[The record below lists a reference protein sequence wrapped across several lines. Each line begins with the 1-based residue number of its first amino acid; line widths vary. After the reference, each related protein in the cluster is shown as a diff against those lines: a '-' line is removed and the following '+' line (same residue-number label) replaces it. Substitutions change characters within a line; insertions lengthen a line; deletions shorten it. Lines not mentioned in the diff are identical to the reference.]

1 MSAKYVSE
9 IRKRI
14 GTLYDDLAND
24 DKSKIENT
32 YSTYKEYLAAFVIK
46 DQCPWFVNHGLS
58 HINGVLDKMESI
70 FERYQKTVSDDNNL
84 ISNDELYFLLCAV
97 IYHDIGMAY
106 HPTDIKNKDDIC
118 DIVREKHGE
127 YSGILLNETDAVR
140 PGFKD
145 HDIVNA
151 IMKYHQTKAPLND
164 KYELLLK
171 KKWKNALYEPIDTI
185 MKYDGTELKTEL
197 LAALLQLADACDIG
211 KERVKELENQFREKN
226 NRNEVDGT
234 ITKLIDDF
242 TNQVN
247 ESEKNDLLF
256 LKQTL
261 NNDDLISANK
271 IINSCKSLSDH
282 SKNSFVE
289 QIKYVKMILKQ
300 ESHIE
305 KHKSIN
311 DIFFN
316 DKCIIVKLSSDNNEK
331 WIQDIVTDI
340 KDEVLLTETTFS
352 KYLPN
357 GEKLFEIISVI
368 NANNEQIRNP
378 FQMFPKNNCG
388 DLESLLEN
396 KSSIEKNNAWSKFDI
411 LKKVY
416 LSDREKCDICHNKYC
431 KDDYSTHCIC
441 IEQIIY
447 GLIEKYNLYLKTDEL
462 FVVLCAI
469 WEHEICNSMIIQNEN
484 FSDYKSRLNEFKD
497 ECRENEKILFEN
509 GSDCSLAHT
518 DYIFDNIFE
527 TKYKN
532 FTACESVSTFK
543 DCDHNYEYDFNMPLL
558 FWLLRYC
565 ELLCKQDSYC
575 ILDYPH
581 WSMVALQ
588 RCWPIDFKQKK
599 KNIPFPGNIA
609 TILTESNKINEKK
622 LEGKAIN
629 EFLFVVLY
637 YELNN
642 MYVWAINNDSKHK
655 INFENYELNKFD
667 CSANINHGMYLQMCK
682 DFASE
687 NNQLEKIFKYNKV
700 NISEFDDELIQ
711 DTLLEVNGDYLCD
724 IFMKSYKKG
733 SSSDS
738 TFKTDDSIRNFLHS
752 DKCDYTGLKL
762 NGTYDTSYLFSW
774 DNVAENDY
782 MKLIG
787 FLKNKFNIEWVKT
800 ENISKT
806 KDCEIIMVS
815 NNEKS
820 LTLKLNDDKTKVN
833 LTIYDGR
840 VDEFTVKTENGEINI
855 HDTSIQINNIINE
868 LFENCTL
875 HDDNLYKALYL
886 YLAVYCNNECDID
899 WVYKVTKKTIT
910 KKTEGGTNIFDKSL
924 SYSLGD

>member
-46 DQCPWFVNHGLS
+46 GQCPWFVNHGLS

-151 IMKYHQTKAPLND
+151 IMKYHQAKAPLND

-171 KKWKNALYEPIDTI
+171 KKGKNALYEPIATI
-185 MKYDGTELKTEL
+185 MKYDGTKLKTEL

-226 NRNEVDGT
+226 NRNEVDET

-247 ESEKNDLLF
+247 ESEKKDLLF

-261 NNDDLISANK
+261 NNDNLILANK

-282 SKNSFVE
+282 IKNSFVE
-289 QIKYVKMILKQ
+289 KIKYVKMILKQ

-305 KHKSIN
+305 KHKSID

-352 KYLPN
+352 KYLPE
-357 GEKLFEIISVI
+357 GMKLFKYICIK
-368 NANNEQIRNP
+368 NANNEQIGNP
-378 FQMFPKNNCG
+378 IQMFPNNECG
-388 DLESLLEN
+388 DLESLLKN
-396 KSSIEKNNAWSKFDI
+396 ISDMEKNTAWSKFNI
-411 LKKVY
+411 LKKAY
-416 LSDREKCDICHNKYC
+416 LSDREKCDICHNNYC
-431 KDDYSTHCIC
+431 RDDYSSHCIY
-441 IEQIIY
+441 IEEIIH
-447 GLIEKYNLYLKTDEL
+447 GLIEKYDLDLETDEL

-469 WEHEICNSMIIQNEN
+469 WEHEICNPMIIQNDDY
-484 FSDYKSRLNEFKD
+484 SDYKSKLNEFKNK
-497 ECRENEKILFEN
+497 CRENEKILFEK
-509 GSDCSLAHT
+509 GLDCSLAHT

-532 FTACESVSTFK
+532 FTPCASISTFK
-543 DCDHNYEYDFNMPLL
+543 KCNHNYEYDLNMPLL

-565 ELLCKQDSYC
+565 ELLCKPDSYC

-588 RCWPIDFKQKK
+588 RCWPIDFKQK
-599 KNIPFPGNIA
+599 NIPFPGNIA
-609 TILTESNKINEKK
+609 TILIKSNKINEKK

-629 EFLFVVLY
+629 EFLFVVFW

-642 MYVWAINNDSKHK
+642 IHEWATNNCSEKNLGLK
-655 INFENYELNKFD
+655 NYELKKFD

-700 NISEFDDELIQ
+700 NISEFDDKLIQ

-724 IFMKSYKKG
+724 IFMKSYKA
-733 SSSDS
+733 
-738 TFKTDDSIRNFLHS
+738 
-752 DKCDYTGLKL
+752 
-762 NGTYDTSYLFSW
+762 YLFSW
-774 DNVAENDY
+774 DEIFENDY
-782 MKLIG
+782 KILIK
-787 FLKNKFNIEWVKT
+787 FLNQHFDNEWVKIT
-800 ENISKT
+800 KIDKINSGSAINVFTDDKLISLSLNDEKT
-806 KDCEIIMVS
+806 KAYLKI
-815 NNEKS
+815 NNG
-820 LTLKLNDDKTKVN
+820 KT
-833 LTIYDGR
+833 Y
-840 VDEFTVKTENGEINI
+840 EFIAKTENSKLNI
-855 HDTSIQINNIINE
+855 YSKNHLHSYKCVYTGLKQKNITSSTNIIKDIIDK
-868 LFENCTL
+868 LFEKRNQK
-875 HDDNLYKALYL
+875 NLYKALYL
-886 YLAVYCNNECDID
+886 YLAVYCNDFDYDIE
-899 WVYKVTKKTIT
+899 WANKQIQRESKI
-910 KKTEGGTNIFDKSL
+910 ESSRIL
-924 SYSLGD
+924 